1 MLFPVGREAPEA
13 VAPLP
18 LVYLRLVVEVVSG
31 VDEQVV
37 GPYSCDSRLGAAS
50 GRPLPDLLVVDV
62 AEKTSPRELSPMPQ
76 PGWAYVWEAASN
88 TTRSAAFTVCVS

>member
-62 AEKTSPRELSPMPQ
+62 A
-76 PGWAYVWEAASN
+76 
-88 TTRSAAFTVCVS
+88 

>member
-1 MLFPVGREAPEA
+1 MREAPEA
-13 VAPLP
+13 APLP

-62 AEKTSPRELSPMPQ
+62 AEKNIAPRVEPDAPT
-76 PGWAYVWEAASN
+76 GWAYVWEAASN